1 MKPWQCIGK
10 SQVQQ
15 FRFRKQY
22 VTASATRSPQE
33 CSLSLSTVNSTQFS
47 CWRLYATVAMAAP
60 IFNGFCS
67 VRVMNSKD
75 QAGVSAYSNSI
86 RVIVGA
92 ALALS
97 VAGCS
102 SFGANGPSRGA
113 ILESADRPLANAN
126 ITVVPLTD
134 DLARQ
139 LVASE
144 RHSKFS
150 ELFHETEISGALIGN
165 GDVLEITLWEAP
177 PAVLFGAAPT
187 GLLSSS
193 VASSQSLSQPGQVV
207 DANGR
212 ISVPFAGSI
221 RATGRT
227 PADIEREIVARL
239 RGKAHQP
246 QASVR
251 VARNQATNA
260 NVVGDV
266 ANSGRVPLSPKGE
279 RILDVL
285 ATAGGAKNAV
295 SKTMIQVTRGN
306 RVASMPLE
314 SVIQD
319 PLQNII
325 VQPDDVVTVYYQ
337 PYAFTAMGATG
348 SNSELPFEATG
359 ITLSQALGRVGGLR
373 DDRADIR
380 GVFLFRLEDPTSLGS
395 QVPANARLTPDGK
408 LPVIYRLDLKDPGSF
423 FVAQS
428 FPMRNRDVLYVSN
441 APLADV
447 QKFMNMVSSAAFP
460 ALGIVNAVDNG
471 Q

>member
-1 MKPWQCIGK
+1 
-10 SQVQQ
+10 
-15 FRFRKQY
+15 
-22 VTASATRSPQE
+22 
-33 CSLSLSTVNSTQFS
+33 
-47 CWRLYATVAMAAP
+47 
-60 IFNGFCS
+60 
-67 VRVMNSKD
+67 
-75 QAGVSAYSNSI
+75 
-86 RVIVGA
+86 
-92 ALALS
+92 
-97 VAGCS
+97 
-102 SFGANGPSRGA
+102 
-113 ILESADRPLANAN
+113 
-126 ITVVPLTD
+126 
-134 DLARQ
+134 
-139 LVASE
+139 
-144 RHSKFS
+144 
-150 ELFHETEISGALIGN
+150 
-165 GDVLEITLWEAP
+165 
-177 PAVLFGAAPT
+177 
-187 GLLSSS
+187 
-193 VASSQSLSQPGQVV
+193 VV

-221 RATGRT
+221 QAAGRT

-266 ANSGRVPLSPKGE
+266 ANSGRVPLTPKGE

-295 SKTMIQVTRGN
+295 SKTVIQVTRGN

-319 PLQNII
+319 PLQNVI
-325 VQPDDVVTVYYQ
+325 VQPDDVLTVYYQ

-380 GVFLFRLEDPTSLGS
+380 GVFLFRLEDPKNLGP
-395 QVPANARLTPDGK
+395 QLPANARLTPDGR
-408 LPVIYRLDLKDPGSF
+408 LPVIYRLDLKDPASF

-447 QKFMNMVSSAAFP
+447 QKFMTMVSSAAFP
-460 ALGIVNAVDNG
+460 ALSIVNAVDNG

>member
-1 MKPWQCIGK
+1 MGRCKI
-10 SQVQQ
+10 V
-15 FRFRKQY
+15 
-22 VTASATRSPQE
+22 
-33 CSLSLSTVNSTQFS
+33 
-47 CWRLYATVAMAAP
+47 
-60 IFNGFCS
+60 GFCS
-67 VRVMNSKD
+67 VRVMISKR
-75 QAGVSAYSNSI
+75 QASTPAKSNSI
-86 RVIVGA
+86 RLIVGTA
-92 ALALS
+92 IAVS

-113 ILESADRPLANAN
+113 ILDAADKPLANAN
-126 ITVVPLTD
+126 ISVVPLTD
-134 DLARQ
+134 ELARQ
-139 LVASE
+139 LIANE
-144 RHSKFS
+144 RRSKFS
-150 ELFHETEISGALIGN
+150 ELFHETEVSGALIGN
-165 GDVLEITLWEAP
+165 GDVLEVTLWEAP

-221 RATGRT
+221 QASGRT
-227 PADIEREIVARL
+227 PAEIEREIVARL

-251 VARNQATNA
+251 LARNQATNA

-285 ATAGGAKNAV
+285 ASAGGAKNSV
-295 SKTMIQVTRGN
+295 SKTMIQITRAN

-314 SVIQD
+314 AVIQD
-319 PLQNII
+319 PLQNVM

-337 PYAFTAMGATG
+337 PYTFTAMGATG
-348 SNSELPFEATG
+348 NNSELPFEATG

-380 GVFLFRLEDPTSLGS
+380 GVFLFRLEDPAKLGT
-395 QVPANARLTPDGK
+395 QLPPNARLTPDGR

-428 FPMRNRDVLYVSN
+428 FPMRNLDILYVSN

-447 QKFMNMVSSAAFP
+447 QKFMNMVTSAAFP
-460 ALGIVNAVDNG
+460 ALGVANAVDSG